1 MNNSRKGEHVNLILM
16 SVFKVIIIKRLNDH
30 EKPSEEGTCP
40 YCRFRN
46 EDYSASVYELMPMPP
61 INGQYIIRRVL
72 GAGGSEGELFVD
84 GDGPEGEA
92 IVGEG
97 GAAAKAPFA
106 GDNHLR
112 NRFPSDGLCA
122 C

>member
-1 MNNSRKGEHVNLILM
+1 M
-16 SVFKVIIIKRLNDH
+16 SVFIAIIIKRLNDQK
-30 EKPSEEGTCP
+30 KPP
-40 YCRFRN
+40 
-46 EDYSASVYELMPMPP
+46 L
-61 INGQYIIRRVL
+61 NGQYIIRRVL